1 MVRIDSMSFGVIGI
15 EGKKY
20 RIRDVAIFPDG
31 VVRRRKCG
39 RWLLNHHKYE
49 KEDIVDLVAAGAE
62 TVVIGTGIYTGVKL
76 SEDVREHANE
86 SQCELLDISS
96 REVMQKFNEQVDLG
110 KKVGALIHV
119 LC

>member
-31 VVRRRKCG
+31 VVRRRKIS
-39 RWLLNHHKYE
+39 RWLANHHKYR
-49 KEDIVDLVAAGAE
+49 KEDIAELVASGAE
-62 TVVIGTGIYTGVKL
+62 MVVIGTGIYSGVKL
-76 SEDVREHANE
+76 TNDMREFINE
-86 SQCELLDISS
+86 SQCELLDSS
-96 REVMQKFNEQVDLG
+96 SHEVIQKFNEQVDLG